1 MPKKFIPGLAAAAN
15 AAVQADVDVISSYP
29 IRPYTGLMIQL
40 SQAVANGDLDAEFV
54 HGEGEHAQLAIVHG
68 ASLAG
73 ARTMTGSSGV
83 GVTYPMEVYSPIS
96 GDRCPVQM
104 VIADRTLDPPGDFG
118 QEHTDAL
125 STKDQGW
132 LLGWASL
139 PQEVYDNTLICY
151 RVGEDPKVLLPQ
163 MNCHDGY
170 FVSHIANWVSIGEQ
184 SQVDEFLPPYKAQ
197 RPLDPLRPVGHGPQI
212 YANQGPALEATRFN
226 AIWGAREVIQQAVKE
241 YNEIF
246 KRDVDPFVELYHMDD
261 AEIALFIQGCHAHTC
276 KYAIDDLRKEG
287 VKIGMVRPKWIRP
300 FPSPEV
306 QEALSKCKAIG
317 VVETNNSFGASG
329 YAGQLTPEVCAAL
342 VKGAVKVD
350 KVPQVASFM
359 AGLGGHPVKIE
370 QFRFMAE
377 ILAKGA
383 KGAFDKPT
391 YWVDL
396 ECEVEM

>member
-151 RVGEDPKVLLPQ
+151 RVGEDPKVQLPQ

-184 SQVDEFLPPYKAQ
+184 SQVDEFLPPYKAP

-246 KRDVDPFVELYHMDD
+246 KRDVDPLLSSITWMM
-261 AEIALFIQGCHAHTC
+261 
-276 KYAIDDLRKEG
+276 LR
-287 VKIGMVRPKWIRP
+287 
-300 FPSPEV
+300 
-306 QEALSKCKAIG
+306 
-317 VVETNNSFGASG
+317 
-329 YAGQLTPEVCAAL
+329 
-342 VKGAVKVD
+342 
-350 KVPQVASFM
+350 
-359 AGLGGHPVKIE
+359 
-370 QFRFMAE
+370 
-377 ILAKGA
+377 
-383 KGAFDKPT
+383 
-391 YWVDL
+391 
-396 ECEVEM
+396 